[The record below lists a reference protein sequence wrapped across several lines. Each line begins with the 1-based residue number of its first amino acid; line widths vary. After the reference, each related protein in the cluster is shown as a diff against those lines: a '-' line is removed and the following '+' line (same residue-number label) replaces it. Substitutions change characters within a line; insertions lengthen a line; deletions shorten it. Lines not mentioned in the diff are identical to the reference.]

1 MVDTRKLATATLLGV
16 AIAVVKG
23 PLQPPYA
30 DFLIIVEA
38 PILGLSFLLLGKG
51 GATYTELVNGLLQS
65 VVKASFF
72 PFSLVIAL
80 LYGLQVDL
88 FGSLFR
94 AGRGDRVSA
103 RRMMSALGLSSITT
117 GLLAAYTSISLGI
130 VQYVPSLFYY
140 VYVPIVVWG
149 VFSGFLGGFLAAVI
163 WERNLKARFR
173 PLQRA
178 VNQTA

>member
-1 MVDTRKLATATLLGV
+1 MADTRKLATATLLGV

-38 PILGLSFLLLGKG
+38 PILGLSFLLLGRG

-65 VVKASFF
+65 FVKASFF
-72 PFSLVIAL
+72 PFSLVVAL
-80 LYGLQVDL
+80 LYGAQVDF

-94 AGRGDRVSA
+94 AGRGERVSSK
-103 RRMMSALGLSSITT
+103 RMMAALGLSSITT
-117 GLLAAYTSISLGI
+117 GVLAAYTSISLGL
-130 VQYVPSLFYY
+130 VQYVPSLLYV
-140 VYVPIVVWG
+140 VYVPIIVWG
-149 VFSGFLGGFLAAVI
+149 VFSGFLGGFFATMI

-178 VNQTA
+178 VSQAS